1 MAHHSFL
8 ARTIMVGEKAG
19 VNSAL
24 RVLRNVMS
32 SEKQLKDIQ
41 LKMRYEKPTI
51 KRRRKKY
58 ESALKLYNSEMQKKV
73 DFIMKGQR
81 KETPW
86 S

>member
-19 VNSAL
+19 AVAAL
-24 RVLRNVMS
+24 RVLRNIMS

-41 LKMRYEKPTI
+41 LKRRYEKPTI

-58 ESALKLYNSEMQKKV
+58 ENSLKLYNSEMERKV

-86 S
+86 T